1 MKKDVEARRMGKLM
15 RRMLVGFKAR
25 LDEELKDHAVTTAQL
40 RFLYEVRERPGGSG
54 AQMARACFV
63 TPQSAQA
70 MLTRAVERGWIV
82 RGKDPENE
90 RLVTLRLT
98 PAGRKLLE
106 YAWDRGGSLGGCF
119 RQRAAGGER
128 DPGARTGKSG
138 EVAFPAAERQMQVP
152 PLCCGIRKQNVYN
165 KSVGGIRPPRCGSKV
180 WAR

>member
-106 YAWDRGGSLGGCF
+106 YAEGVARGI
-119 RQRAAGGER
+119 E
-128 DPGARTGKSG
+128 
-138 EVAFPAAERQMQVP
+138 AE
-152 PLCCGIRKQNVYN
+152 
-165 KSVGGIRPPRCGSKV
+165 V
-180 WAR
+180 WAGVSVKELRGVSGILERGLGNLEK

>member
-1 MKKDVEARRMGKLM
+1 MDSKSSMKKDVEARRMGKLM

-106 YAWDRGGSLGGCF
+106 YAEGVARGI
-119 RQRAAGGER
+119 E
-128 DPGARTGKSG
+128 
-138 EVAFPAAERQMQVP
+138 AE
-152 PLCCGIRKQNVYN
+152 
-165 KSVGGIRPPRCGSKV
+165 V
-180 WAR
+180 WAGVSVKELRGVSGILERGLGNLEK

>member
-54 AQMARACFV
+54 AQIARACFV

-106 YAWDRGGSLGGCF
+106 YAEGVARGI
-119 RQRAAGGER
+119 E
-128 DPGARTGKSG
+128 
-138 EVAFPAAERQMQVP
+138 AE
-152 PLCCGIRKQNVYN
+152 
-165 KSVGGIRPPRCGSKV
+165 V
-180 WAR
+180 WAGVSVKELRGVSGILERGLGNLEK